1 MDERRNFTLDEAVDE
16 AEAAFRRANPGSAAA
31 HERSLASMPG
41 GNTRTVLHYSPFPLV
56 FARGEGAR
64 LTDVDGHVYTDFL
77 GEYTAGLF
85 GHSQPAILAAIKRAL
100 DDGFVMGGP
109 TRLEEAFARTLCE
122 RFPAMDQVRFCNSG
136 TEANLLAFGAAR
148 AWTGRDVF
156 IVLEGCYHGGVLS
169 FGSDSPINAPYV
181 VRKIRLNDIDGAR
194 AAIRDTGDR
203 LAGVMLEP
211 MLGGGGGF
219 PATPEFMAVL
229 REETAAL
236 GALLMVDEVM
246 TSRLAP
252 GGLHTTLGVEVD
264 LMTLGKY
271 IGGGMS
277 FGAVGGRGDIME
289 RFDPRRPDAWGHAGT
304 FNNNVATMGGGL
316 AAMTEVLTPEALADL
331 NARGDRL
338 RGKLNAMARGDRHSP
353 DRDGLRIYPGL
364 SFLRPP
370 RGRAARVAGPASG
383 SAHDRA
389 SGPDRARLLLG
400 AAGLHRTVAAV
411 DRRGRGRLCL
421 CIVGGAFTARRPDP
435 PDGRRCG
442 LSRI

>member
-1 MDERRNFTLDEAVDE
+1 MQDRKNFTLDQAVAE
-16 AEAAFRRANPGSAAA
+16 AEAAFRLANPNSADV
-31 HERSLASMPG
+31 HERATASMPG
-41 GNTRTVLHYSPFPLV
+41 GNTRTVLHYTPFPLA
-56 FARGEGAR
+56 FAKGEGAR

-85 GHSQPAILAAIKRAL
+85 GHSHPQILAAVKRAL

-109 TRLEEAFARTLCE
+109 TQLEGAFARAVCE

-148 AWTGRDVF
+148 AWTGRDAF

-169 FGSDSPINAPYV
+169 FGSDSPINAPFK

-194 AAIRDTGDR
+194 EAIREIGDR

-219 PATPEFMAVL
+219 AASPEFMAAL
-229 REETAAL
+229 RDESRAQ

-252 GGLHTTLGVEVD
+252 GGLHTTMGVEVD

-271 IGGGMS
+271 VGGGMS

-304 FNNNVATMGGGL
+304 FNNNVATMAGGL
-316 AAMTEVLTPEALADL
+316 VAMTEVLTPQALAEL
-331 NARGDRL
+331 NARGDRM
-338 RGKLNAMARGDRHSP
+338 RERLNAMARAIDVPMIATGRGSILAYHFAAAPASAP
-353 DRDGLRIYPGL
+353 HELPELPVGLRTLAHLGL
-364 SFLRPP
+364 IGRSYYSAR
-370 RGRAARVAGPASG
+370 RGFISLSLPLNDADVDGFVAALEDV
-383 SAHDRA
+383 
-389 SGPDRARLLLG
+389 LLQDADLI
-400 AAGLHRTVAAV
+400 RSTVAEA
-411 DRRGRGRLCL
+411 G
-421 CIVGGAFTARRPDP
+421 
-435 PDGRRCG
+435 
-442 LSRI
+442 

>member
-1 MDERRNFTLDEAVDE
+1 MQDRKNFTLDEAVAE
-16 AEAAFRRANPGSAAA
+16 AETAFRQANPESAAA
-31 HERSLASMPG
+31 HQRATATMPG
-41 GNTRTVLHYSPFPLV
+41 GNTRTVLHYSPFPLA

-85 GHSQPAILAAIKRAL
+85 GHSNPAILAAVKRAL

-109 TRLEEAFARTLCE
+109 TRLEGAFAQAVCD

-148 AWTGRDVF
+148 AWTGRDTF

-169 FGSDSPINAPYV
+169 FGSDSPINAPFK
-181 VRKIRLNDIDGAR
+181 VRKIRLNDIDAAR
-194 AAIRDTGDR
+194 EAIRETKGH

-219 PATPEFMAVL
+219 AATPEFMAVL
-229 REETAAL
+229 REETTAQ

-252 GGLHTTLGVEVD
+252 GGLHTTMDVEVD

-271 IGGGMS
+271 VGGGMS
-277 FGAVGGRGDIME
+277 FGAVGGRGEIME

-304 FNNNVATMGGGL
+304 FNNNVATMAGGL
-316 AAMTEVLTPEALADL
+316 VAMTEVLTPRALADL

-338 RGKLNAMARGDRHSP
+338 RDKLNAMAREIDIPMIATGCGSILVYHFSDRPAAAPHELP
-353 DRDGLRIYPGL
+353 EVPAGLRTLAHLGL
-364 SFLRPP
+364 IR
-370 RGRAARVAGPASG
+370 RGYYSARRGFIALSLPLTDADADGF
-383 SAHDRA
+383 
-389 SGPDRARLLLG
+389 
-400 AAGLHRTVAAV
+400 VAALRDTLTQDADLIRSGV
-411 DRRGRGRLCL
+411 
-421 CIVGGAFTARRPDP
+421 ART
-435 PDGRRCG
+435 G
-442 LSRI
+442 